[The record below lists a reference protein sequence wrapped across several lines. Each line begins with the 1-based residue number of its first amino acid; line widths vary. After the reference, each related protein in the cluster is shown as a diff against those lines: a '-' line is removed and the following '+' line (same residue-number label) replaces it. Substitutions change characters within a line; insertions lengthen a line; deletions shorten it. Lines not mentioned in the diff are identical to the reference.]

1 MNKVRG
7 ISGFVAFALGLLIAL
22 VVGIINTVV
31 PIGPAGQSATVV
43 VLVILGIIVGALNIV
58 TREIIPLLL
67 ATVALIVVGGVFAPL
82 TALGIGSVLDNIL
95 KLVATLVAPAAVIA
109 AVRALWAVGFPT
121 KE

>member
-31 PIGPAGQSATVV
+31 PIGPAGQSAIVV

>member
-31 PIGPAGQSATVV
+31 PIGPAGQSAIVV

-82 TALGIGSVLDNIL
+82 TVLGIGFMLDNIL
-95 KLVATLVAPAAVIA
+95 KLVATLMAPAAVIA

>member
-7 ISGFVAFALGLLIAL
+7 IIGFVAFALGILIAL
-22 VVGIINTVV
+22 VVGILNTVAD
-31 PIGPAGQSATVV
+31 IGPACQSAIIV

-58 TREIIPLLL
+58 TREIVPLLL
-67 ATVALIVVGGVFAPL
+67 ATVALVVVGGVFAPL
-82 TALGIGSVLDNIL
+82 TALGIGSMLDNIL
-95 KLVATLVAPAAVIA
+95 KLVATLMAPAAVIA

>member
-7 ISGFVAFALGLLIAL
+7 ISGLVAFALGLLIAL

-31 PIGPAGQSATVV
+31 PIGPAGQSAIVV
-43 VLVILGIIVGALNIV
+43 VLVILGIIVGVLNIA

-82 TALGIGSVLDNIL
+82 AALGIGSMLDNIL
-95 KLVATLVAPAAVIA
+95 KLVATLIAPAAVIV
-109 AVRALWAVGFPT
+109 AVRVLWAVGFPT